1 MTYTFTEDEIK
12 IFLNWAVYAQGEKCH
27 LDPKEEDMIR
37 RLNKIIRQD
46 FDELDNDGKVYRFC
60 SENEYPIGWY
70 SPAYSSGD
78 HNTYYQFKKDGK
90 EPLNINTNTDY
101 KQVIKQIVN
110 YFED

>member
-1 MTYTFTEDEIK
+1 MRK
-12 IFLNWAVYAQGEKCH
+12 
-27 LDPKEEDMIR
+27 LD
-37 RLNKIIRQD
+37 
-46 FDELDNDGKVYRFC
+46 
-60 SENEYPIGWY
+60 

-78 HNTYYQFKKDGK
+78 HNTYFQLEKEGK

>member
-12 IFLNWAVYAQGEKCH
+12 MFLNWAVYAKGEKCH
-27 LDPKEEDMIR
+27 LDPEEEQMIR
-37 RLNKIIRQD
+37 RLNRIVSKD
-46 FDELDNDGKVYRFC
+46 FDELNNEDKVYRFC
-60 SENEYPIGWY
+60 SENQYPIGFY
-70 SPAYSSGD
+70 SQAYSSGD
-78 HNTYYQFKKDGK
+78 HNTYFQIEKEGK